1 MSTTLIE
8 NEDFSLVYSTDTQ
21 VFHYF
26 IFRKR
31 GIRADNV
38 IDATG
43 LVWRCTVFVRKSCL
57 QFFNEDEV
65 EDAVVKIINM
75 KLFGHSAL
83 KK

>member
-8 NEDFSLVYSTDTQ
+8 NEDFSLVYSTDAR

-43 LVWRCTVFVRKSCL
+43 LVWRCTVFKSSSCS
-57 QFFNEDEV
+57 QYFNKDEIEDV
-65 EDAVVKIINM
+65 IMKITSM
-75 KLFGHSAL
+75 KLIGHSTL